1 MSLLIR
7 HTILKISFK
16 KKKVSNHNIFPAIL
30 VSVLCRTS
38 HAHDFVV
45 EKCASCVHQNA
56 TLFFF
61 YQSVHDVH
69 ISSKIKRA
77 ETCMTVHQTIEQT

>member
-7 HTILKISFK
+7 HTILKISFQ

-61 YQSVHDVH
+61 TKVYTMYTFLQKLSAP
-69 ISSKIKRA
+69 KR
-77 ETCMTVHQTIEQT
+77 E